1 MSTPRCAATDGRPAP
16 ASAHM
21 IAVVLVVALA
31 VAAAAAGLA
40 VTGRR
45 AARRLEVEY
54 ASRYPEGAN
63 GVVGGAEGF
72 IMEGTNGRRLLMLHG
87 SGDSPQSL
95 RYLADRLNAS
105 GYTVQV
111 PLLPGHGRSPRAFA
125 AASATDY
132 YLAAQGALSALTVS
146 DGWIA
151 VVGLSMGGAL
161 AARLSSESTRVQA
174 LVLLAPY
181 LTPPSDVRAASA
193 LSWLWS
199 PLMPYVQGGG
209 EASVHDP
216 VARDASRAYGTF
228 SAGALSALV
237 DTAAA
242 GRRVVP
248 RLRLPTLIINSE
260 HDNRIPRA
268 LAQTAV
274 NAFTVPVEAHWLD
287 GCGHVITVDYC
298 KDAVADLVL
307 AFLARHAG

>member
-1 MSTPRCAATDGRPAP
+1 VIG
-16 ASAHM
+16 
-21 IAVVLVVALA
+21 VVLGLVMA
-31 VAAAAAGLA
+31 VAGIALS
-40 VTGRR
+40 GRR
-45 AARRLEVEY
+45 AARRLEIEY
-54 ASRYPEGAN
+54 VSRYPDGTG

-72 IMEGTNGRRLLMLHG
+72 FLEGTNGRRLLMLHG

-95 RYLADRLNAS
+95 RYLAERLNAA
-105 GYTVQV
+105 GYAVHV

-125 AASATDY
+125 AATARDY
-132 YLAAQGALSALTVS
+132 HLAALGALSELTAS

-161 AARLSSESTRVQA
+161 AARLAAESTRVQA

-181 LTPPSDVRAASA
+181 FTPPSGVRTARA
-193 LSWLWS
+193 LSWFWS
-199 PLMPYVQGGG
+199 PLMPYVRGGG
-209 EASVHDP
+209 EESVHDP

-242 GRRVVP
+242 GRRAVP

-260 HDNRIPRA
+260 RDNRIPRA

>member
-1 MSTPRCAATDGRPAP
+1 
-16 ASAHM
+16 M
-21 IAVVLVVALA
+21 IGVVLGLVMAVVGIALS
-31 VAAAAAGLA
+31 
-40 VTGRR
+40 GRR
-45 AARRLEVEY
+45 AARRLEGEY
-54 ASRYPEGAN
+54 VTRYPEGAG

-72 IMEGTNGRRLLMLHG
+72 FLEGTNGRRLLMLHG

-95 RYLADRLNAS
+95 RYLAECLNRA
-105 GYTVQV
+105 GYAVHV

-125 AASATDY
+125 AATAREY
-132 YLAAQGALSALTVS
+132 HLAALGALSELTAS

-161 AARLSSESTRVQA
+161 AARLAAESTRVQA

-181 LTPPSDVRAASA
+181 FTPPSAVRTARA
-193 LSWLWS
+193 LSWFWS
-199 PLMPYVQGGG
+199 SLMPFVRGGG
-209 EASVHDP
+209 EMSVHDP

>member
-1 MSTPRCAATDGRPAP
+1 MSMPRCAATDGRAAQGYARMIAGVLLLL
-16 ASAHM
+16 ASA
-21 IAVVLVVALA
+21 
-31 VAAAAAGLA
+31 AGVA

-45 AARRLEVEY
+45 TAKRLEDEY
-54 ASRYPEGAN
+54 ASRYLEGAD

-72 IMEGTNGRRLLMLHG
+72 ILEGTNDHRLLMLHG

-95 RYLADRLNAS
+95 RYLADRLNAA
-105 GYTVQV
+105 GYTVHV

-125 AASATDY
+125 VATARDY
-132 YLAAQGALSALTVS
+132 HLAAQGALTALTVAG
-146 DGWIA
+146 GWLG

-161 AARLSSESTRVQA
+161 AARLSAESTRVRA

-181 LTPPSDVRAASA
+181 LTPPRDVRAARA

-199 PLMPYVQGGG
+199 PLLPYVRGGG

-216 VARDASRAYGTF
+216 VARDASRAYGSF

-237 DTAAA
+237 ETAAA
-242 GRRVVP
+242 GRRAVP
-248 RLRLPTLIINSE
+248 YLRLPTLVINSE

-268 LAQTAV
+268 LAQDAV

-287 GCGHVITVDYC
+287 GCGHVISVDYC

>member
-1 MSTPRCAATDGRPAP
+1 
-16 ASAHM
+16 M
-21 IAVVLVVALA
+21 IAVVLVLVVALA
-31 VAAAAAGLA
+31 VAATAAGLA

-45 AARRLEVEY
+45 AARRLEDEY
-54 ASRYPEGAN
+54 ASRYPEGAD

-72 IMEGTNGRRLLMLHG
+72 ILKGTNGRRLLMLHG

-125 AASATDY
+125 TATASDY
-132 YLAAQGALSALTVS
+132 HLAAQGALSALTVS

-151 VVGLSMGGAL
+151 VIGLSMGGAL
-161 AARLSSESTRVQA
+161 AARLCAESTRVQA

-181 LTPPSDVRAASA
+181 LTPPTDVQAARA

-199 PLMPYVQGGG
+199 PLMPYVRGGG

-237 DTAAA
+237 ETAAT
-242 GRRVVP
+242 GRRAIP
-248 RLRLPTLIINSE
+248 RLRLPTLVINSE

-268 LAQTAV
+268 LAQAAV
-274 NAFTVPVEAHWLD
+274 NAFTVPVEVHWLD

-298 KDAVADLVL
+298 KDVVADLVL